1 MKNIEEPWKY
11 LHEQIRATETEFGHL
26 PRRTGW
32 KKYFKQNPLEFKTHR
47 RKNAAE
53 SQRKQSYILV
63 DVFSTCFHSRK
74 HRTLENRKKN
84 MKTKPNIWSIVE
96 TSTSHCLVSKLG
108 IPKMTLFS
116 DKLMIFQRPSSSEAF
131 EPQSRYPS
139 SSWPCKKLWKGVAW
153 PGNPRP
159 RIKEC
164 QSLSESVR
172 EMDLVELVAMMWN
185 RLDYVQCTR
194 LESSNFDHRNDIWQD
209 LRSTKLWM
217 QSGSKL
223 WGRKCHPLQGQPKL

>member
-96 TSTSHCLVSKLG
+96 TSTSHCCLKIGDTQNDFIFRQTHDFSKTFKLWSFRATIKISKLLL
-108 IPKMTLFS
+108 TV
-116 DKLMIFQRPSSSEAF
+116 QEAV
-131 EPQSRYPS
+131 
-139 SSWPCKKLWKGVAW
+139 KGRSMAW
-153 PGNPRP
+153 
-159 RIKEC
+159 
-164 QSLSESVR
+164 ESK
-172 EMDLVELVAMMWN
+172 A
-185 RLDYVQCTR
+185 
-194 LESSNFDHRNDIWQD
+194 
-209 LRSTKLWM
+209 
-217 QSGSKL
+217 
-223 WGRKCHPLQGQPKL
+223 